1 MGSVSFLNALNYE
14 RIEMAE
20 PLTPATPNTAMV
32 EAFTG
37 MSLGFVKA
45 LNAAQLPVPSMP
57 KLRRA
62 KGGDFCR
69 QEFLREA
76 ELAISL
82 SQRPVGTYMP
92 GPIL

>member
-1 MGSVSFLNALNYE
+1 
-14 RIEMAE
+14 MAE
-20 PLTPATPNTAMV
+20 PPTPATPGTAMV

-37 MSLGFVKA
+37 ISVGIVKA
-45 LNAAQLPVPSMP
+45 MNAAQLPVPSMP

-62 KGGDFCR
+62 KGGEFCR

-82 SQRPVGTYMP
+82 SQCPVDTYLP
-92 GPIL
+92 GPLLEAIAEAGDTS